1 MSGDTC
7 LTTACPTP
15 GAKPKSCSFK
25 GGGPGN
31 KYVRLNVGGS
41 LYYTTVQVLTRHD
54 TMLKAMFSG
63 RMEVLSDKEGWILID
78 RCGKHFGTILSYLR
92 DNVVALPPNRQEIKE
107 LMAEAKYYLIQGLVD
122 LCQTALQ
129 DKKDSYKPVCNIPV
143 ITSPKEEERLIE
155 SSMKPVVKLL
165 YNRSNN
171 KYSYT
176 SNSDDN
182 LLKNIELFDK
192 LSLRFNGRVLFIK
205 DVIGDEICCWSF
217 YGQGRKLAEVCC
229 TSIVYATE
237 KKQTKVEFPEARI
250 YEETL
255 NVLLYETPRVP
266 DNSLLEATSRSRSQ
280 ASQSEDDESFELR
293 DRVRRIHV
301 KRYSTYDDRQ
311 IGH

>member
-1 MSGDTC
+1 VGNRNDSPMKAVVTNFSDIALSFLKTAPH
-7 LTTACPTP
+7 LTINI
-15 GAKPKSCSFK
+15 FL
-25 GGGPGN
+25 
-31 KYVRLNVGGS
+31 R
-41 LYYTTVQVLTRHD
+41 
-54 TMLKAMFSG
+54 
-63 RMEVLSDKEGWILID
+63 SDRWILID
-78 RCGKHFGTILSYLR
+78 RCGKHFGVILNYLR
-92 DNVVALPPNRQEIKE
+92 DDTIVLPKNRQEMKE

-122 LCQTALQ
+122 MCQAALQ
-129 DKKDSYKPVCNIPV
+129 DKKDAYEPVCNIPI
-143 ITSPKEEERLIE
+143 ITSPKEEETLIE

-266 DNSLLEATSRSRSQ
+266 DNSLLEATSRNRSQ
-280 ASQSEDDESFELR
+280 ASHSEDDEGFELR

-311 IGH
+311 LAH